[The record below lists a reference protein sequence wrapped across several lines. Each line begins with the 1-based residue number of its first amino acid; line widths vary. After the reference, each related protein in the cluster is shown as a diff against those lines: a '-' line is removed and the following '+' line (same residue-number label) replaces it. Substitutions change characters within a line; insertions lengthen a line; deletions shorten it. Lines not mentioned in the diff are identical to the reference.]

1 MSSCHHPVIL
11 EFGFSSFG
19 TLPRQHTHAGRM
31 RFLSTV
37 ATLIPFHPRSPCR
50 SHTPSSWHLAPARP
64 HPLLGGGRRLLS
76 SRRKADASGGEGEGE
91 GAPAAAVPRAAVA
104 IVARCEPPGGRTARY
119 GLVQRANP
127 PNRGMWSLPGG
138 KIEAGEGTLSAARR
152 ELREET
158 GLGEDADAATGG
170 KGTKGALRGV
180 RWAGGG
186 PFTSSDSIHLGPDG
200 GGEVALRHLAV
211 LRGDRPGGGGAADH
225 DRLGRR
231 GRRQMVDHGRNPRRG
246 GGGDGQRWR
255 GEGRRPGR
263 GHAIR
268 GPTGDRLRVP

>member
-11 EFGFSSFG
+11 EFGLSSFG

-170 KGTKGALRGV
+170 RGTKGALRGV
-180 RWAGGG
+180 RWAGGA

-200 GGEVALRHLAV
+200 GVRWHYVISQCFAEIGPVGAEPPTMTAS
-211 LRGDRPGGGGAADH
+211 DDAADA
-225 DRLGRR
+225 RWWTMAEIR
-231 GRRQMVDHGRNPRRG
+231 
-246 GGGDGQRWR
+246 DGV
-255 GEGRRPGR
+255 GEGTVSAGVERVV
-263 GHAIR
+263 
-268 GPTGDRLRVP
+268 DRAEAMRSAGLLEIG